1 MDLVH
6 GAREQPTGHTPG
18 TVWAQSPHLAGVA
31 RAAEGVAVQT
41 VANDLNMLVSTGGR
55 QQSETEFRSLYAD
68 AGFRLTRI
76 VATLATVSVIEG
88 APA

>member
-1 MDLVH
+1 LLGQQKVSTSETQS
-6 GAREQPTGHTPG
+6 AVQPKSGSQQVG
-18 TVWAQSPHLAGVA
+18 SS
-31 RAAEGVAVQT
+31 VQT

-55 QQSETEFRSLYAD
+55 QRSETEFRSLYAD

>member
-1 MDLVH
+1 M
-6 GAREQPTGHTPG
+6 
-18 TVWAQSPHLAGVA
+18 
-31 RAAEGVAVQT
+31 QT